1 MTPALFIIT
10 ILAAA
15 DPLPWP
21 TDLNDRL
28 DRLVRENRAFWRVPG
43 SVVAVTDGTN
53 LRYSTAQGFADVA
66 AGRRMD
72 PNDVFPMASCTK
84 AFTTL
89 LAGCLV
95 DEGKMAWDDPVVRHL
110 PWFKTGGNASYRPI
124 TLRDAASHRSG
135 YDAHDLLWYQ
145 RAESLRARVERL
157 GGLAP
162 EAAPGER
169 FRYQTSVFT
178 TVGLAEEAVAGK
190 SWEQLVGERILKP
203 LELNSTWT
211 DPARVPAKRIPQGYR
226 LDGEARPVPANTYPW
241 NGPDSTAS
249 IHANAADICRW
260 LNFHMGDGSWA
271 GKRIISQANLQE
283 THAPQITQELTPE
296 VRVYHPFT
304 KKIAYGLG
312 WVIFDHRGDTVVA
325 HAGAIDGHRVQ
336 VTMVPSRKLAIVVL
350 ANLEMTRMNLA
361 TSLGIV
367 DEVLNHPFRDY
378 NRPYMRQMEMEA
390 RLSLEKTSAEARAQ
404 AALPAPT
411 GTLTGKFH
419 HPAYGDAVLS
429 ENAGVWT
436 LELGPSKATLLQQGP
451 ACWVAPGLT
460 FGDAVVS
467 FDGIDAL
474 VVGGRVGARFGR
486 K

>member
-21 TDLNDRL
+21 PDLNDRL

-43 SVVAVTDGTN
+43 AVVAVTDGTN

-162 EAAPGER
+162 EAAPGDR

-190 SWEQLVGERILKP
+190 TWEQLVGERILKP
-203 LELNSTWT
+203 LELDSTWT

-271 GKRIISQANLQE
+271 GKRIISQGNLQE

-304 KKIAYGLG
+304 KKMAYGLG

-336 VTMVPSRKLAIVVL
+336 VTMVPARKVAIVVL

-367 DEVLNHPFRDY
+367 DEVLSHPFRDY
-378 NRPYMRQMEMEA
+378 NRP
-390 RLSLEKTSAEARAQ
+390 
-404 AALPAPT
+404 
-411 GTLTGKFH
+411 
-419 HPAYGDAVLS
+419 
-429 ENAGVWT
+429 
-436 LELGPSKATLLQQGP
+436 
-451 ACWVAPGLT
+451 
-460 FGDAVVS
+460 
-467 FDGIDAL
+467 
-474 VVGGRVGARFGR
+474 
-486 K
+486 